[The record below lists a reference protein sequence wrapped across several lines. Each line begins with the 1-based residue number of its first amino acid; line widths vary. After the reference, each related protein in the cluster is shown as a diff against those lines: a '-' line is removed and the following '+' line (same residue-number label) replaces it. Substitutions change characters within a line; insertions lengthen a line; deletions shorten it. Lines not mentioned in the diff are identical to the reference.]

1 MRRILFP
8 ILAAATAL
16 TFRRRMLTW
25 GATAE
30 EVAAEYPDDSLVPAP
45 TGRSTMATTLPAPPE
60 AVWPWLI
67 QMGTER
73 AAWYSWDLLDNRG
86 RPSATRIM
94 AQWQQLDKV
103 DRIDASPDGKL
114 YFTVALIDRPRGPLP
129 AYSPTAFGH
138 SI

>member
-1 MRRILFP
+1 
-8 ILAAATAL
+8 
-16 TFRRRMLTW
+16 MLTW